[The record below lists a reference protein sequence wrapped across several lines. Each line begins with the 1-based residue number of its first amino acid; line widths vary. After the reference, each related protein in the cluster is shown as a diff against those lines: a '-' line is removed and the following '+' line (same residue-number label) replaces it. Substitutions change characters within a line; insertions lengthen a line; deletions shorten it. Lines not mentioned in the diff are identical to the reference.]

1 MSKRYRL
8 CCLTKNKTNPAYVGA
23 QIGAARLA
31 ASLGCEFVG
40 YAPETPEDVGEQTAL
55 LEQAIAS
62 APDAILI
69 SPVHETALNPTLRKA
84 VDAGIPLVFFVTSA
98 DGIEADSFVTANNHT
113 LAFDIARHL
122 FDHLEGRGRV
132 AIIEGLPQSPTSA
145 PRTQGFLEAAKLYP
159 GIEIVA
165 SVVGN
170 YQRPD
175 AKRAMAGILATHPVI
190 DGVLAANDFMALGAI
205 EALEEAGR
213 RATVVGM
220 NAVPEAIKAIKQ
232 GRLLA
237 TVSYDA
243 LSLVCTAVHAAV
255 HVLEGRRVPPLLEL
269 PAEIVDIGNCDAWDL
284 PYEARPLPSWD
295 AVLNY
300 AGDKGWPR

>member
-1 MSKRYRL
+1 MPRRYRL

-31 ASLGCEFVG
+31 DRLGCEFVG
-40 YAPETPEDVGEQTAL
+40 YAPETPEDVGEQAAL

-69 SPVHETALNPTLRKA
+69 SPVHETALNTTLQMV
-84 VDAGIPLVFFVTSA
+84 VDAGIPLIYFVTSA
-98 DGIEADSFVTANNHT
+98 EGIQADSFVTSNNHT

-122 FDHLEGRGRV
+122 FSHLGGRGKV

-145 PRTQGFLEAAKLYP
+145 PRTRAFLEAAKLYP
-159 GIEIVA
+159 DIDIVA

-170 YQRPD
+170 YQRAD
-175 AKRAMAGILATHPVI
+175 AKRAMAGILEEHPVV

-205 EALEEAGR
+205 EALEQAER
-213 RATVVGM
+213 HATVVGM
-220 NAVPEAIKAIKQ
+220 NAVPDAIKAIKE
-232 GRLLA
+232 GKLLA

-243 LSLVCTAVHAAV
+243 LSLVCIAVQAAV
-255 HVLEGRRVPPLLEL
+255 HILEGRKVPPLLEL
-269 PAEIVDIGNCDAWDL
+269 SAEIVDMRNCDAWDM
-284 PYEARPLPSWD
+284 PYENRPLPSWD
-295 AVLNY
+295 AV
-300 AGDKGWPR
+300 